1 MTVKNIVL
9 IGAGNLATN
18 VALSLHDR
26 GYRIMQVYSRTMKS
40 AKTLAERLQ
49 TEAVDDISAVVADA
63 DLYVISVKD
72 SALQSVIE
80 QLCDGTRKGLFVH
93 TAGSIPM
100 SIFRGHAERYGV
112 FYPMQSFSK
121 QRRVDFTE
129 VPIFIESNDGES
141 LKMIETVA
149 KSLCKNVYTLS
160 SEARKHLHLA
170 AVFACNFVNHCY
182 ELSSE
187 VLSRYKI
194 PFEVMLPLVDETARK
209 VHEIA
214 PVEAQTGP
222 AVRYDENV
230 INMQSSLLKS
240 VPRLQEI
247 YDVMSRS
254 IHEVS
259 LMEAKNNI
267 KEEKDQ

>member
-1 MTVKNIVL
+1 MTLRNIVF

-18 VALSLHDR
+18 VALSLHDK
-26 GYRIMQVYSRTMKS
+26 GYRIVQVYSRTMLS
-40 AKTLAERLQ
+40 AQTLADRLQ
-49 TEAVDDISAVVADA
+49 AEAVDDISAVVADA

-80 QLCDGTRKGLFVH
+80 QLCDGSRKGLFVH

-100 SIFRGHAERYGV
+100 NIFSGHAEHYGV

-129 VPIFIESNDGES
+129 VPIFIESNDSES
-141 LKMIETVA
+141 LKTIEALA
-149 KSLCKNVYTLS
+149 KSLCKNVYAIS
-160 SEARKHLHLA
+160 SDARKHLHLA

-182 ELSSE
+182 ELSAE
-187 VLSRYKI
+187 VLSKYNI
-194 PFEVMLPLVDETARK
+194 PFEVMLPLIDETARK

-214 PVEAQTGP
+214 PKDAQTGP

-230 INMQSSLLKS
+230 INMQSGLLKP

-247 YDVMSRS
+247 YNVMSKS

-259 LMEAKNNI
+259 VAE
-267 KEEKDQ
+267 KEKENQRKDI